1 MKKLYL
7 LIRVASY
14 YVTGT
19 WDRVQDWERVGEWGE
34 GSEAIQT
41 LTTVCTQINDSISMK
56 KLAAHFNAQRALM
69 SNGH

>member
-1 MKKLYL
+1 MFQGRGTALG
-7 LIRVASY
+7 
-14 YVTGT
+14 TGQGT
-19 WDRVQDWERVGEWGE
+19 GGEVG
-34 GSEAIQT
+34 SCTQT